1 MRINMRWGR
10 WPADSNK
17 KAAFPKSGGC
27 SFFVLGSE
35 FNLFLSAGETE
46 VKVQFHPH
54 HAEWQMLTGKWN
66 WFSLL
71 FLWKTISHVCDDKR
85 HVILS
90 DVAISRTTA
99 KCSEYYKMVI
109 RLEGCGHYE
118 SLNDWRRLFW
128 GTHQR
133 ECFVRLKKKL
143 HRDIDF
149 LISLVILLNLWGQQW
164 WFIAAPLHFYSAVR
178 RASNTICK
186 VEFSNLFSHTCF
198 LNTLTEKLLEI
209 AIFATLS
216 FCQSVKNA

>member
-1 MRINMRWGR
+1 MQPFLCKFIQRFDLKAVINMRR
-10 WPADSNK
+10 
-17 KAAFPKSGGC
+17 
-27 SFFVLGSE
+27 FV
-35 FNLFLSAGETE
+35 A
-46 VKVQFHPH
+46 K
-54 HAEWQMLTGKWN
+54 TGTV
-66 WFSLL
+66 FRHDAPPQYAVR
-71 FLWKTISHVCDDKR
+71 SHRRICW
-85 HVILS
+85 
-90 DVAISRTTA
+90 
-99 KCSEYYKMVI
+99 

-209 AIFATLS
+209 AFFATLS